1 MKTLLKLA
9 LVVLIN
15 AHTVVAGA
23 ATMAEG
29 ERMLKAAIATV
40 VAKGPAAA
48 AQEFNAGGKWRVG
61 STYIVLN
68 DFNGT
73 VLAHSANAKMA
84 GKVMLEAEDAAGKP
98 FVQQC
103 VHNIRTRGESLIDLK
118 WGSPVTKRIADAQM
132 LSRRVPGHELYISVL
147 IFPVSS
153 PVISKGQ

>member
-1 MKTLLKLA
+1 MKTLVKVV
-9 LVVLIN
+9 LVVLLIVLVN
-15 AHTVVAGA
+15 SHAAMAGA
-23 ATMAEG
+23 TPMAQG

-40 VAKGPAAA
+40 VAKGQVAAA
-48 AQEFNAGGKWRVG
+48 NEFNAGGKWRVG
-61 STYIVLN
+61 STYVVLN

-84 GKVMLEAEDAAGKP
+84 GKVMLEAKDAAGKP

-103 VHNIRTRGESLIDLK
+103 VRNIKARGESLIDLK

-147 IFPVSS
+147 IF
-153 PVISKGQ
+153 K

>member
-9 LVVLIN
+9 LVVWIN
-15 AHTVVAGA
+15 SYVVMASA

-40 VAKGPAAA
+40 VAKGPVAAG
-48 AQEFNAGGKWRVG
+48 QEFNTGGKWRVG

-73 VLAHSANAKMA
+73 VLAHSANAKMT
-84 GKVMLEAEDAAGKP
+84 GKVMLEAKDAVGKL

-103 VHNIRTRGESLIDLK
+103 VHNIKTRGESLIDVK
-118 WGSPVTKRIADAQM
+118 WGSPITKRIADAQM
-132 LSRRVPGHELYISVL
+132 LSRRVPGHELYISVM
-147 IFPVSS
+147 IF
-153 PVISKGQ
+153 Q

>member
-1 MKTLLKLA
+1 MKTLLNLI

-15 AHTVVAGA
+15 AYAAVAGA

-29 ERMLKAAIATV
+29 EGMLKAAIATV
-40 VAKGPAAA
+40 VAKGPVVA

-68 DFNGT
+68 DFKGT

-84 GKVMLEAEDAAGKP
+84 GKVMLEAKDAAGTP

-103 VHNIRTRGESLIDLK
+103 VHNIKTRGESLIDVK
-118 WGSPVTKRIADAQM
+118 WGSPITMRIADAQM
-132 LSRRVPGHELYISVL
+132 LSRRVPGRELYISVL
-147 IFPVSS
+147 IF
-153 PVISKGQ
+153 K